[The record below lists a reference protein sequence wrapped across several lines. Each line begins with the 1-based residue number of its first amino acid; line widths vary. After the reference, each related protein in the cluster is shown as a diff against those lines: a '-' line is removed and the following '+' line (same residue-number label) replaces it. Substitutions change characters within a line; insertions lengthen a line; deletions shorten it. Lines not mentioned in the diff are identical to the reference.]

1 MVLNNKE
8 WFKVKETVTVTVP
21 SVTLPTVKPS
31 SHRRHGRHI
40 GSQFVG
46 ACTAFGQEQGLLQ
59 RLSDLVL

>member
-21 SVTLPTVKPS
+21 LPTFKPS